1 MRFYTSKNFK
11 LKEMKVEL
19 ISKSIGVKSYSELD
33 TNEIIAAIAR
43 HGTIKDNGSKLVKY
57 LMDNAHWSPLQHI
70 SFGFKIETRR
80 SISAQI
86 FRHRSLN
93 GQEWSLR
100 YAEPLGFEEIEIR
113 REHPTNRQSSTDVFN
128 PKWEET
134 IFGGRHDGEEYEQN
148 AKSAINEFIKSAEN
162 LYSKLIT
169 AGVARECA
177 RDILPLCTKTTIH
190 FTGTLRDLLGFL
202 NVRCDH
208 HAQKEVRDIAIEIG
222 KQLEKEIPGIMKSI
236 DWRNGMFM

>member
-1 MRFYTSKNFK
+1 MT
-11 LKEMKVEL
+11 VEL
-19 ISKSIGVKSYSELD
+19 ISKTTGLNSYGELD
-33 TNEIIAAIAR
+33 NNQIIAAIAR
-43 HGTIKDNGSKLVKY
+43 HGTIKEDGGKLVKY

-100 YAEPLGFEEIEIR
+100 YAEPLGFEEIELR
-113 REHPTNRQSSTDVFN
+113 KEHPTNRQSSTEVFN
-128 PKWEET
+128 PTWEEV
-134 IFGGRHDGEEYEQN
+134 IFGGRYDGEEFTQD
-148 AKSAINEFIKSAEN
+148 AQTAIKKHLRDVEY
-162 LYSKLIT
+162 LYQRLISS
-169 AGVARECA
+169 GVARECA

-190 FTGTLRDLLGFL
+190 ITGTLRDLLGFL

-208 HAQKEVRDIAIEIG
+208 HAQKECQEIARLVGEE
-222 KQLEKEIPGIMKSI
+222 LEKHLPNVFSTV

>member
-1 MRFYTSKNFK
+1 
-11 LKEMKVEL
+11 MKVEL
-19 ISKSIGVKSYSELD
+19 ISKTVGLNSYAELD
-33 TNEIIAAIAR
+33 NNQIIAAIAR
-43 HGTIKDNGSKLVKY
+43 HGTVKKDGGKLVKY

-100 YAEPLGFEEIEIR
+100 YAEPLGFEDIELR
-113 REHPTNRQSSTDVFN
+113 KEHPTNRQSSTEAFN
-128 PKWEET
+128 PVIEVQRDFAT
-134 IFGGRHDGEEYEQN
+134 VSDY
-148 AKSAINEFIKSAEN
+148 ASEFISEYLEQVEI
-162 LYSKLIT
+162 LYNKLIE

-190 FTGTLRDLLGFL
+190 ITGTLRDLLGFL
-202 NVRCDH
+202 NVRCGIET
-208 HAQKEVRDIAIEIG
+208 QKELREIALNIGEI
-222 KQLEKEIPGIMKSI
+222 LEQEIPEIMSTINWKK
-236 DWRNGMFM
+236 GHFM

>member
-1 MRFYTSKNFK
+1 MS
-11 LKEMKVEL
+11 KVEL
-19 ISKSIGVKSYSELD
+19 ISKTIGLNSYEKLD
-33 TNEIIAAIAR
+33 NNEIIAAIAR
-43 HGTIKDNGSKLVKY
+43 HGTIKENGGKLVKY
-57 LMDNAHWSPLQHI
+57 LIDNKHWSPLQHI

-100 YAEPLGFEEIEIR
+100 YAEPLGFEHIELR
-113 REHPTNRQSSTDVFN
+113 REHPTNRQSSS
-128 PKWEET
+128 E
-134 IFGGRHDGEEYEQN
+134 IFDPVLDIVDYNFGE
-148 AKSAINEFIKSAEN
+148 IKASDRIQKLMYDIEN
-162 LYSKLIT
+162 LYKELIES
-169 AGVARECA
+169 GVAKECA

-190 FTGTLRDLLGFL
+190 ITGTLRDLLGFL

-208 HAQKEVRDIAIEIG
+208 HSQSEIREIATRIG
-222 KQLEKEIPGIMKSI
+222 EELEKELPEIMSTI